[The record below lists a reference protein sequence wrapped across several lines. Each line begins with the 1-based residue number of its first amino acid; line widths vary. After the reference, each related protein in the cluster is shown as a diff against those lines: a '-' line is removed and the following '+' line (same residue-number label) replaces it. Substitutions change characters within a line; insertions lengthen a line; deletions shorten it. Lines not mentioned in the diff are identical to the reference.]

1 MKMNHTNYIESVA
14 ANETSWQNT
23 FDGIELLE
31 TNILRFK
38 DINFVDLEQSIIE
51 PRQESKYS
59 SSEVWQF
66 QKPPNSYHRF
76 LIAE

>member
-38 DINFVDLEQSIIE
+38 DIDFVDLEQSIIE
-51 PRQESKYS
+51 PR
-59 SSEVWQF
+59 
-66 QKPPNSYHRF
+66 
-76 LIAE
+76 